1 MNYCTRSLKYY
12 NGDLVSIN
20 TSKEGSLNITFSFF
34 EDISDHNT
42 NDFFLVVDTKT
53 SNTYFYQWMIDVETD
68 LFISQYIEGF
78 LKTAR
83 RTIWEF

>member
-1 MNYCTRSLKYY
+1 MNYCTRSFKSY

-20 TSKEGSLNITFSFF
+20 TSEEGSLNITFF
-34 EDISDHNT
+34 EDRRNRNR

-53 SNTYFYQWMIDVETD
+53 SNTYFYQWVIDVETD

-78 LKTAR
+78 LETAR